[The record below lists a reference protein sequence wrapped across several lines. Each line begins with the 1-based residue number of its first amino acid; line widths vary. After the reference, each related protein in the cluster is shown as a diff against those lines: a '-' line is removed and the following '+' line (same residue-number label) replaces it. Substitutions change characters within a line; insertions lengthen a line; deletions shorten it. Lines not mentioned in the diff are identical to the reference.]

1 MLVLFHPF
9 TCCVIRGNFPCLGFS
24 FPICKQGCGSHH
36 CNSLLQ
42 HKLKQK
48 RVGSLLCACC
58 FAWIKWFYSHSN
70 IVGQLLLSPF
80 YRWAGWV
87 FGDTKGL
94 AQCHSAHW
102 SLDLNTCCLTL
113 EQELQTA
120 VLCLHPSYPSQPW
133 KSAVP
138 LLETLE
144 EFFKNVLW
152 YYDL

>member
-1 MLVLFHPF
+1 MLALFHPL

-36 CNSLLQ
+36 CNSLLR

-80 YRWAGWV
+80 YRWAGWGWRHEGTSPV
-87 FGDTKGL
+87 SFSSLESGFEHMLSDTRAGTANSCL
-94 AQCHSAHW
+94 VSSPILPIPTMEVCSAFARN
-102 SLDLNTCCLTL
+102 SGR
-113 EQELQTA
+113 
-120 VLCLHPSYPSQPW
+120 V
-133 KSAVP
+133 
-138 LLETLE
+138 
-144 EFFKNVLW
+144 FKNVLW